1 MRGTFQ
7 ETRSATAKARW
18 CESAVTGV
26 VDRCASVCRILQSTL
41 REIFDESAYARFLA
55 RRKLTSSSYAYAEFL
70 NESRQQRERRPR
82 CC

>member
-7 ETRSATAKARW
+7 ETLSTTEKALW
-18 CESAVTGV
+18 CESSLTGM
-26 VDRCASVCRILQSTL
+26 VDRCATICRVLQTTL
-41 REIFDESAYARFLA
+41 REIFDETAYARFLA
-55 RRKLTSSSYAYAEFL
+55 RRKLTSSSHAYAEFL